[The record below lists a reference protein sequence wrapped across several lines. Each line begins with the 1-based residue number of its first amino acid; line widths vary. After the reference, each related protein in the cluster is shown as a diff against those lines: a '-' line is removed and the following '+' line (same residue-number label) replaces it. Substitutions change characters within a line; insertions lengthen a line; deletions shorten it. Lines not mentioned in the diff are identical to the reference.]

1 MVALTAPGCATRYL
15 PGTEIAET
23 PDTKA
28 LYDVVM
34 QYKRAM
40 ETRQPSKILPLVSR
54 NYYENNGT
62 TDTRDDDYGYERLK
76 DVVLPEL
83 QQNVKAV
90 QYRILLSRIEVDGD
104 RAWASYEFYTTYK
117 FVEGGKSGHDV
128 QNNYNRIDFAREGS
142 GWKIISGL

>member
-1 MVALTAPGCATRYL
+1 MHPKSRLFETFDNPMHPAICRWYRCHQELPRVIAKLLSRLLVLTALAAWIAPGCATRYL

-23 PDTKA
+23 PETKA

-76 DVVLPEL
+76 DVVRVRTIGHE
-83 QQNVKAV
+83 V
-90 QYRILLSRIEVDGD
+90 QK
-104 RAWASYEFYTTYK
+104 TY
-117 FVEGGKSGHDV
+117 F
-128 QNNYNRIDFAREGS
+128 
-142 GWKIISGL
+142 